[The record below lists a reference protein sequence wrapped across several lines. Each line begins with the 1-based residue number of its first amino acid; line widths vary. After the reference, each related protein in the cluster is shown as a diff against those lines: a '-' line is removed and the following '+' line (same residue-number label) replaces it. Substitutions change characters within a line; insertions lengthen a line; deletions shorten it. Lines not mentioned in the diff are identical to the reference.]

1 MKDEMQ
7 HKIGESGVEWGRNVR
22 EFEGCRQDREG
33 GALVVR
39 EGPMLLGIQAPKIRS
54 SGRQRSPPRIV
65 DVSSSTESPPS
76 GKLHPCW
83 TVFRILSRSLI

>member
-7 HKIGESGVEWGRNVR
+7 HKIGESGEGPGAECEGIWGLQA
-22 EFEGCRQDREG
+22 GQG

-54 SGRQRSPPRIV
+54 SGRER
-65 DVSSSTESPPS
+65 D
-76 GKLHPCW
+76 LHPG
-83 TVFRILSRSLI
+83 